1 MPTETL
7 TSPLSDAV
15 LDETLTKSRL
25 DHPARVEKPAGALPV
40 SINRQHAAVI
50 GLMHGLCLLAL
61 VPWLF
66 SWSGLALAVAGHFVF
81 GMLGINVGYHRLL
94 THRGFKCPKWL
105 EHSLAVLG
113 ICNLQD
119 SPARWVAIH
128 RLHHQHSDRH
138 ADPHSPHAGFWWGH
152 MGWVVCKNRDHDK
165 PLQFGRYV
173 RDLLRD
179 PFYEKLATPKWWIGV
194 YVAHSLLFFLAG
206 FLLGS
211 YGSGT
216 AAGGLQ
222 LGLSWLVWGVYV
234 RTVFVWHGTWAVN
247 SVTHRIGY
255 RNYDT
260 PDDSRNH
267 WLVALLTHGEGWHN
281 NHHANQRSAAHGH
294 KWWEL
299 DMAWWVIRGLEAV
312 GLATNVVRPVKA
324 PIAAGDPTMPL
335 SAAAFRQSREQ
346 GSETP

>member
-1 MPTETL
+1 MSIEVAAPLVRKVVGETPL
-7 TSPLSDAV
+7 IENGAASPPLI
-15 LDETLTKSRL
+15 
-25 DHPARVEKPAGALPV
+25 EKPENALPV
-40 SINRQHAAVI
+40 RINRQHAAVL
-50 GLMHGLCLLAL
+50 GLLHALCLLAL

-113 ICNLQD
+113 VCNLQD

-128 RLHHQHSDRH
+128 RLHHQHSDQRT
-138 ADPHSPHAGFWWGH
+138 DPHSPHAGFWWGH
-152 MGWVVCKNRDHDK
+152 MGWVIFRNADHDK
-165 PLQFGRYV
+165 PLQFQRYA

-179 PFYEKLATPKWWIGV
+179 PFYLKLSAQKRWIGI
-194 YVAHSLLFFLAG
+194 YAIHSLLFLLAG
-206 FLLGS
+206 FVVGWLW
-211 YGSGT
+211 SGT
-216 AAGGLQ
+216 PAGGWQ

-247 SVTHRIGY
+247 SVAHRTGY

-312 GLATNVVRPVKA
+312 GLATNVVRPAKA
-324 PIAAGDPTMPL
+324 P
-335 SAAAFRQSREQ
+335 
-346 GSETP
+346 